1 MTIGQLRVIPYRRR
15 PGRWSLD
22 LGTLLQTA
30 AATGS
35 AALLGVAIAA
45 GSVSL
50 LAAGAALI
58 VLWLAVIG
66 RRITAAFLGTT
77 AVLVIGYA
85 FLGRGLAH
93 VGFGPIYVGEIALF
107 MAVPATLLRLRHAH
121 LSWVHVFLGLF
132 MAWGAIRTLPYI
144 DQYGIAALRDS
155 VTWSY
160 GFFAIAVSLT
170 LEARHIPR
178 LIRGFRRLVVP
189 FVIWVPVGTILSVT
203 VSDRIPVAP
212 GSDVPLIFVKTG
224 DAGVFL
230 AAIAAFILTGLYAS
244 GRARNAVREAVVW
257 ICWLVSFVFVAA
269 ISRGGM
275 VAAGMAAFSGLTIR
289 RFGRW
294 LMPVALG
301 TILLTGAWLANPQVD
316 LGLIRNVSVDQL
328 VGNVTSIFTNQ
339 NGTETNDTKEW
350 RLAWWNKI
358 IGYTIDG
365 PYFWSGKGYGIN
377 LADSDGF
384 QVNSDDSLR
393 APHSTHLEIL
403 ARSGVPGLVSWVA
416 LQGVFAATMV
426 VALVRA
432 YRRRSTV
439 LLAVITCVT
448 VYWMAAL
455 VNSSFDV
462 YLGGPQGGIPF
473 WCDIGVGIVLS
484 RMARQGTIIEADESA
499 VPPAL
504 G

>member
-1 MTIGQLRVIPYRRR
+1 MTSGQLRTIPYRR
-15 PGRWSLD
+15 PSGRWSFD
-22 LGTLLQTA
+22 LVTLLQTA
-30 AATGS
+30 AAAGS
-35 AALLGVAIAA
+35 AALLGGAIAV

-50 LAAGAALI
+50 LAAGAALV

-66 RRITAAFLGTT
+66 RRITTVFLGTT
-77 AVLVIGYA
+77 AILVIGYA

-93 VGFGPIYVGEIALF
+93 VGFGPVYVGEIAFF
-107 MAVPATLLRLRHAH
+107 MAVPATLVGLRHAH

-132 MAWGAIRTLPYI
+132 MAWGAMRTVPYI
-144 DQYGIAALRDS
+144 AQYGIDALRDS

-170 LEARHIPR
+170 LETRHIPY
-178 LIRGFRRLVVP
+178 LVRGFRRLVVP
-189 FVIWVPVGTILSVT
+189 FVIWVPIGTILSVT
-203 VSDRIPVAP
+203 VGDRFPVAP

-328 VGNVTSIFTNQ
+328 VGNVTSIFTSQ
-339 NGTETNDTKEW
+339 NGTETNDTKAW

-358 IGYTIDG
+358 IGYSIDG
-365 PYFWSGKGYGIN
+365 PYFWTGKGYGIN

-416 LQGVFAATMV
+416 LQAVFAATMV

-432 YRRRSTV
+432 YRKRSTV

-473 WCDIGVGIVLS
+473 WCDIGVGLVLS
-484 RMARQGTIIEADESA
+484 RLARQGTIIEADPAA
-499 VPPAL
+499 VSPAL

>member
-1 MTIGQLRVIPYRRR
+1 
-15 PGRWSLD
+15 
-22 LGTLLQTA
+22 
-30 AATGS
+30 
-35 AALLGVAIAA
+35 
-45 GSVSL
+45 
-50 LAAGAALI
+50 
-58 VLWLAVIG
+58 
-66 RRITAAFLGTT
+66 
-77 AVLVIGYA
+77 
-85 FLGRGLAH
+85 
-93 VGFGPIYVGEIALF
+93 
-107 MAVPATLLRLRHAH
+107 
-121 LSWVHVFLGLF
+121 
-132 MAWGAIRTLPYI
+132 
-144 DQYGIAALRDS
+144 
-155 VTWSY
+155 
-160 GFFAIAVSLT
+160 
-170 LEARHIPR
+170 
-178 LIRGFRRLVVP
+178 
-189 FVIWVPVGTILSVT
+189 
-203 VSDRIPVAP
+203 
-212 GSDVPLIFVKTG
+212 
-224 DAGVFL
+224 
-230 AAIAAFILTGLYAS
+230 
-244 GRARNAVREAVVW
+244 
-257 ICWLVSFVFVAA
+257 
-269 ISRGGM
+269 
-275 VAAGMAAFSGLTIR
+275 
-289 RFGRW
+289 
-294 LMPVALG
+294 MPVALG

-499 VPPAL
+499 VPRAL

>member
-1 MTIGQLRVIPYRRR
+1 M
-15 PGRWSLD
+15 
-22 LGTLLQTA
+22 
-30 AATGS
+30 
-35 AALLGVAIAA
+35 AIAA

-160 GFFAIAVSLT
+160 GFFALAVSLT

-257 ICWLVSFVFVAA
+257 ICWLVEFRL
-269 ISRGGM
+269 RGGHQPGRHGGRGHGRLLGPDDPPIRS
-275 VAAGMAAFSGLTIR
+275 VADAG
-289 RFGRW
+289 
-294 LMPVALG
+294 
-301 TILLTGAWLANPQVD
+301 GARHDPAD
-316 LGLIRNVSVDQL
+316 R
-328 VGNVTSIFTNQ
+328 
-339 NGTETNDTKEW
+339 
-350 RLAWWNKI
+350 RLA
-358 IGYTIDG
+358 G
-365 PYFWSGKGYGIN
+365 
-377 LADSDGF
+377 
-384 QVNSDDSLR
+384 Q
-393 APHSTHLEIL
+393 
-403 ARSGVPGLVSWVA
+403 
-416 LQGVFAATMV
+416 
-426 VALVRA
+426 
-432 YRRRSTV
+432 
-439 LLAVITCVT
+439 
-448 VYWMAAL
+448 
-455 VNSSFDV
+455 
-462 YLGGPQGGIPF
+462 
-473 WCDIGVGIVLS
+473 
-484 RMARQGTIIEADESA
+484 SA
-499 VPPAL
+499 